1 MVSFTERVVVIWGG
15 LYGSLTAFKL
25 KKNFPSKEV
34 TLIDASNK
42 LVSAYSSV
50 QLSGSRFNNGFHG
63 IELPRCD
70 EFVNFLS
77 NELNLK
83 LQKVKNERLIYFGG
97 GAFQKYDDSLQDY
110 REDLQTQ
117 YLTSEIIDEDNVLS
131 FLKYLSSKR

>member
-1 MVSFTERVVVIWGG
+1 MLIFTLDKVVALTERVVVIGGG
-15 LYGSLTAFKL
+15 LYGVLTAFKL

-34 TLIDASNK
+34 TFSIDASNK

-50 QLSGSRFNNGFHG
+50 QVRSRFNNGFHG

-97 GAFQKYDDSLQDY
+97 GA
-110 REDLQTQ
+110 
-117 YLTSEIIDEDNVLS
+117 
-131 FLKYLSSKR
+131 

>member
-1 MVSFTERVVVIWGG
+1 MVALTERVVVIGGG

-25 KKNFPSKEV
+25 KKILSKEV

-97 GAFQKYDDSLQDY
+97 GAFQKYDDSS
-110 REDLQTQ
+110 R
-117 YLTSEIIDEDNVLS
+117 IIE
-131 FLKYLSSKR
+131 KICKRNI